1 MINKTETSPQYFST
15 EPLSLVI
22 CFCFRGW
29 GGIKKTADLW
39 GNQLPLLEVTSG
51 VEPL

>member
-1 MINKTETSPQYFST
+1 MTI
-15 EPLSLVI
+15 PLSLVI
-22 CFCFRGW
+22 CFCFRGG